1 VTQPPSEPPEQ
12 LAWPTT
18 HEPAV
23 VDTVERDTLVGVEQ
37 PYVAAPPE
45 PSDRGIGAGML
56 LGLAVLAL
64 VALGIGLAYLLTH
77 RDKGSTT
84 TVLVTRA
91 SSSSL
96 PTPAR
101 LDVPVVTGR
110 SFDSAQAT
118 LENLGFQVARAP
130 VSSTKPRGQVVG
142 ELPAAGSQAAKGAV
156 ITLSVASGAALT
168 ATTAATTT
176 APTTS
181 TTAGTTTSAAAPSP
195 VPTPANATMPDVS
208 GLTEQA
214 AVTELTKAGILPS
227 LFFVPASDPLGTV
240 EQQAKP
246 ANTTLPYHSHVQIN
260 ISRGPGTKADAA
272 IPNVVGRTLTEAV
285 STLNA
290 AHLRLIYV
298 KYPVTSRT
306 QVGKIVQQ
314 SPLTGNHAPTN
325 AQVLVFVGANQT

>member
-1 VTQPPSEPPEQ
+1 MVTQPPPEPPEEST
-12 LAWPTT
+12 WPTMQET
-18 HEPAV
+18 TV
-23 VDTVERDTLVGVEQ
+23 VDRVERDTLVDAEP
-37 PYVAAPPE
+37 PYAAAP

-56 LGLAVLAL
+56 LGLALVAL
-64 VALGIGLAYLLTH
+64 VALGIAVAYLLSH
-77 RDKGSTT
+77 RDNGSTT

-91 SSSSL
+91 TSGSPSV
-96 PTPAR
+96 PAR
-101 LDVPVVTGR
+101 IDVPVVTGR

-118 LENLGFQVARAP
+118 LANLGFRVVRAP
-130 VSSTKPRGQVVG
+130 VSSTNPRGQVVG
-142 ELPAAGSQAAKGAV
+142 ELPSAGSQAAKGSV
-156 ITLSVASGAALT
+156 VTLSVASGATLP
-168 ATTAATTT
+168 ATTSVTTT

-181 TTAGTTTSAAAPSP
+181 TTTGTTTISAAPSP
-195 VPTPANATMPDVS
+195 APTPANATMPDVS
-208 GLTEQA
+208 GQTEQA
-214 AVTELTKAGILPS
+214 AVTELTKAGVLPS

-260 ISRGPGTKADAA
+260 ISRGPGAKADAA

-298 KYPVTSRT
+298 KYPVTSRA

-314 SPLTGNHAPTN
+314 SPLTGNHAPAN